1 MLEKNKIYE
10 AEIVDYTS
18 EGQGIAKVE
27 GCAVFIP
34 NAIVG
39 EICRIRIERRQKP
52 GHRARSWRSSS
63 GRSIAS
69 TGRARWRSSAA
80 AVPFTIWTTKKK
92 AG

>member
-27 GCAVFIP
+27 GCAVFVP
-34 NAIVG
+34 NAIV
-39 EICRIRIERRQKP
+39 QAK
-52 GHRARSWRSSS
+52 SWRFWS
-63 GRSIAS
+63 GRSTAS
-69 TGRARWRSSAA
+69 TGRARWRSFAA
-80 AVPFTIWTTKKK
+80 AVPFIIWITKRK